1 MVEMGRIKFKVAAI
15 LLLVPLVSGCAVG
28 MALSGKNEVDV
39 AKLHIGQ
46 PRSEV
51 ITLLGN
57 PIKTTTTETGSE
69 DVFKCQAGNAPS
81 VTRAVG
87 HGVMDFLTVGLWE
100 VAGTPF
106 EALQGSTYY
115 VTATYDE
122 DEKLTNIKTSE
133 KGESI

>member
-1 MVEMGRIKFKVAAI
+1 MERGHAIFKVIAI

-28 MALSGKNEVDV
+28 MALSGKREVDI

-51 ITLLGN
+51 IAMLGN
-57 PIKTTTTETGSE
+57 PLKTTTTETGSE

-115 VTATYDE
+115 VTATYDK
-122 DEKLTNIKTSE
+122 DEKLVNVKTSE
-133 KGESI
+133 KQE